1 MSICGD
7 QYIVKPEMKSEM
19 TIDLIN
25 DTAGRAPL
33 CSAKKQSV
41 WQSTLTE
48 TTSTL
53 EQSSSIFL
61 PVKLLQGMI
70 FGRFCTT
77 TVTLKT

>member
-1 MSICGD
+1 
-7 QYIVKPEMKSEM
+7 VKPEMKSEM
-19 TIDLIN
+19 TIDLIK

-61 PVKLLQGMI
+61 PVKLL
-70 FGRFCTT
+70 
-77 TVTLKT
+77 

>member
-7 QYIVKPEMKSEM
+7 QYVVKPEMKSEM

-61 PVKLLQGMI
+61 PVKLL
-70 FGRFCTT
+70 
-77 TVTLKT
+77 